1 MSFEERVK
9 AEPCAGA
16 FSECLVDGNPEQ
28 HVRERRIKRRAL
40 AISILLQTLGLT
52 ALVIA
57 PLLAKPAEL
66 AMRTVPPMPIYR
78 SQPVHRVIS
87 DPVRPTVS
95 GPCFK
100 CAMNSRPEPRGA
112 QTATTAS
119 EKGDETFIIDIPNGS
134 ENSGINVFDPRKQ
147 PTRPDTQQVRPQIM
161 HVTRVDPAMLVRR
174 VEPVYPPMARQI
186 RRSGKVE
193 LHALIAADGTVQSL
207 ELVSGEPLLVQSAL
221 DAVKQWRYK
230 PTLLNGQ
237 AVEVDTYITVIYT
250 LQQ

>member
-9 AEPCAGA
+9 AEPCASA
-16 FSECLVDGNPEQ
+16 FRDCLVDGNSE
-28 HVRERRIKRRAL
+28 HAL
-40 AISILLQTLGLT
+40 AISISLQTAGL
-52 ALVIA
+52 AVLVLA

-66 AMRTVPPMPIYR
+66 AMRIVPPMPIYR
-78 SQPVHRVIS
+78 SQPVHHVIS
-87 DPVRPTVS
+87 DPVQPTVQ

-100 CAMNSRPEPRGA
+100 CAVNSRPDAHPVDSRS
-112 QTATTAS
+112 TAIDQGEGT
-119 EKGDETFIIDIPNGS
+119 IDIGTPTGS
-134 ENSGINVFDPRKQ
+134 DDSGLNIFDPRKQ
-147 PTRPDTQQVRPQIM
+147 PTKPDTQQVRPQIM

-193 LHALIAADGTVQSL
+193 LHALIAADGKVQSL
-207 ELVSGEPLLVQSAL
+207 ELVSGDPLLVQSAL

>member
-16 FSECLVDGNPEQ
+16 FRDCLVDGNSEQ
-28 HVRERRIKRRAL
+28 TARQRRIKRRAL
-40 AISILLQTLGLT
+40 AISISLQTIGL
-52 ALVIA
+52 AMLVIA

-66 AMRTVPPMPIYR
+66 AMRTVPRMPIYR
-78 SQPVHRVIS
+78 RQPVHRVIS
-87 DPVRPTVS
+87 DPAPRPAQ

-100 CAMNSRPEPRGA
+100 CAINSRPDVRPVAPGN
-112 QTATTAS
+112 TA
-119 EKGDETFIIDIPNGS
+119 GDKDNDNFEGGVPVGPDD
-134 ENSGINVFDPRKQ
+134 SGLNVFDPRKQ
-147 PTRPDTQQVRPQIM
+147 PTKPDTQSIRPQIM